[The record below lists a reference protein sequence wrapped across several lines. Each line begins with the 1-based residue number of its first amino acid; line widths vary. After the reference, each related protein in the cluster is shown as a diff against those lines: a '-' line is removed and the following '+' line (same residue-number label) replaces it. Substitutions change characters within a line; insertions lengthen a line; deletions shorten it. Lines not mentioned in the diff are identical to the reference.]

1 MFAFA
6 AGARRE
12 LNGHAISRRSRVPS
26 DCAAT
31 LLVGPTQPGSG
42 VPPRM
47 LSCVRRLRCWIMTR
61 AVVWPAGK
69 KSPHG
74 SGIVTVTTPAQ
85 MLRDA
90 LQELG
95 WTQKDLAAVL
105 QRPMQ
110 TVNEIAQGKKRIT
123 ATTAYELE
131 AATGIWARDWLEADL
146 ENEMRRAARKPIGGI
161 VSRAVKMRKRK
172 EAQ

>member
-1 MFAFA
+1 
-6 AGARRE
+6 
-12 LNGHAISRRSRVPS
+12 
-26 DCAAT
+26 
-31 LLVGPTQPGSG
+31 
-42 VPPRM
+42 
-47 LSCVRRLRCWIMTR
+47 MTR

-95 WTQKDLAAVL
+95 WT
-105 QRPMQ
+105 Q